1 MKAFI
6 RLLLAGLVAMTIS
19 ACKNKA
25 SLDANGVPGKL
36 LIGSYGGDNPAQYR
50 ETLDPFAAY
59 LSKKLGME
67 VEFFYTTDYPALI
80 EAMRS
85 KKIHMAHL
93 TPYAYI
99 LATQKPGLEPLV
111 TLGIKG
117 KPTVYS
123 SIIFTNKKTG
133 LKTMADV
140 KAHAK
145 SLTLCF
151 ADPASTSGH
160 LVPRG
165 YLDSIGLDPD
175 KAFKASIFAGSHAA
189 AILSVKSEKV
199 DIGCSTSE
207 LALDKLIREGA
218 VKRDEIVILWTSPPI
233 INDAIAIRTDLNKD
247 FIKKVQQAYVN
258 ANRDDYEAFKKYVL
272 LYWADPRQMS
282 YVPVQDSA
290 YNSLRRIASK
300 IKDLKQK

>member
-1 MKAFI
+1 MKTFNVF
-6 RLLLAGLVAMTIS
+6 LLVVAMLAAVS
-19 ACKNKA
+19 GCKNKA
-25 SLDANGVPGKL
+25 NLDANGVPGKL

-50 ETLDPFAAY
+50 EALDPFAAY

-99 LATQKPGLEPLV
+99 LATQKPGLASIV

-117 KPTVYS
+117 KPTVYH

-140 KAHAK
+140 KARAK
-145 SLTLCF
+145 NLTLCF

-160 LVPRG
+160 LIPRG

-175 KAFKASIFAGSHAA
+175 KAFKATIFAGSHAA

-199 DIGCSTSE
+199 DVGCSTSE
-207 LALDKLIREGA
+207 LALEKLIREHIIN
-218 VKRDEIVILWTSPPI
+218 REDIVILWTSPPI
-233 INDAIAIRTDLNKD
+233 VNDAIAIRTDLNKD
-247 FIKKVQQAYVN
+247 FINKVQQAYLN
-258 ANRDDYEAFKKYVL
+258 ANHDDFEAFKKYVL
-272 LYWADPRQMS
+272 LYWPNPHEMS
-282 YVPVQDSA
+282 YVPIQDSA
-290 YNSLRRIASK
+290 YNQLRKIAGS